1 MILLLY
7 KIYQKSSMKIVVP
20 FILLFLSVH
29 SFYSQ
34 VLTKEDSLSA
44 GLIASNNA
52 TVVSGYGNFRYSN
65 NLTLGSASVNLDRL
79 IVFVGHK
86 FTKKISFFSELEIE
100 DAKIVGGNIG
110 GEFAIEQAFI
120 KFDIN
125 RNNYI
130 SAGLFIPRIGIINEN
145 HLPTTFNGNDRP
157 FVETFVIPST
167 WRELGVSYYGNS
179 QRVAGLNYSFAL
191 VNGLNSSAFESGSG
205 IREGRYEGSNASAS
219 CLALTGSLLY
229 YRNHFRAQVSSYFGG
244 SAGMTKHEADSLQLN
259 YGMFGTPVSLSEV
272 NIQYKN
278 KGFTLKALCAF
289 VNIMNAS
296 DINRAYANNTPERVI
311 GYYGEIGYNFLRKTE
326 KSLIL
331 FSRYENIDMNLKIPD
346 NGIINEAINQQY
358 LVTGLSFQPHAGVMV
373 KVDYSYRMTG
383 EINPLLIVN
392 PYPQSQPFY
401 KNQHFVNIGLGYSF

>member
-1 MILLLY
+1 MNLSLPT
-7 KIYQKSSMKIVVP
+7 KFRTKNMKLK
-20 FILLFLSVH
+20 LLFTIIL
-29 SFYSQ
+29 FNNFLAFNQ
-34 VLTKEDSLSA
+34 ILTKEDSLSA
-44 GLIASNNA
+44 GLIPSNNS

-65 NLTLGSASVNLDRL
+65 NLTVGNAIVNLDRL

-100 DAKIVGGNIG
+100 DAKIAGGELG
-110 GEFAIEQAFI
+110 GEFALEQAFI

-167 WRELGVSYYGNS
+167 WRELGVSYYGTS
-179 QRVAGLNYSFAL
+179 QKIPGLNYSLAL
-191 VNGLNSSAFESGSG
+191 VNGLNSKGFESGTG

-229 YRNHFRAQVSSYFGG
+229 YRNHLRAQISSYIGG
-244 SAGMTKHEADSLQLN
+244 SAGLTKHEADSLQLN

-272 NIQYKN
+272 NLQYKN
-278 KGFTLKALCAF
+278 KGFTIKTLCAF
-289 VNIMNAS
+289 VNIVNAS
-296 DINRAYANNTPERVI
+296 DINRAYANNTPEQII
-311 GYYGEIGYNFLRKTE
+311 GYYGEIGYNFLHKKEKT
-326 KSLIL
+326 LTL
-331 FSRYENIDMNLKIPD
+331 FSRYENINMNFKIPE
-346 NGIINEAINQQY
+346 NGIENQALNQQY
-358 LVTGLSFQPHAGVMV
+358 IVSGLSFQPHPGVMV
-373 KVDYSYRMTG
+373 KLDYSYRMTG

-392 PYPQSQPFY
+392 PYPQSQPFF
-401 KNQHFVNIGLGYSF
+401 KNQHFINLGLGYSF